1 MRTGSYAH
9 GEMDIN
15 FSVKKGIR
23 FWEPIQNIGT
33 TNAQFLG
40 VLANTWFPWLRRLH
54 NEEDVSCNL
63 SRHFLATYLSERA
76 TNFFHAMRVSGSIFC
91 NNCGGTAT
99 GNVIQH
105 LAIQTLRGRRGGL
118 QWLVRWTPDRAV
130 RVRALAGALCCV
142 LGQDTSFS

>member
-76 TNFFHAMRVSGSIFC
+76 DTLC
-91 NNCGGTAT
+91 NKLFSCNES
-99 GNVIQH
+99 VWQH
-105 LAIQTLRGRRGGL
+105 IL
-118 QWLVRWTPDRAV
+118 Q
-130 RVRALAGALCCV
+130 
-142 LGQDTSFS
+142 